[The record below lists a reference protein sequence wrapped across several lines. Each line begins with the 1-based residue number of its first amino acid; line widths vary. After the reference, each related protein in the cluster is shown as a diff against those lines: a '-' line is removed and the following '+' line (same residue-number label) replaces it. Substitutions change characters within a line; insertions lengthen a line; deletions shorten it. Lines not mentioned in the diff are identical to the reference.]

1 MANSLSAFLSQNA
14 KKIENK
20 KIVVSDRFV
29 NPETGEPMEWEIQ
42 AVSSAEIK
50 KIRNQCTRS
59 VPMPGGKKGQFIQQ
73 TDTGA
78 FEMKLAVK
86 STVFP
91 NLNNVELQ
99 ESYGVKDAESLLGVM
114 LSGGEF
120 DEYSAK
126 ISELCGYELENNLIE
141 EAKN

>member
-50 KIRNQCTRS
+50 KIRNQ
-59 VPMPGGKKGQFIQQ
+59 
-73 TDTGA
+73 
-78 FEMKLAVK
+78 
-86 STVFP
+86 
-91 NLNNVELQ
+91 
-99 ESYGVKDAESLLGVM
+99 
-114 LSGGEF
+114 
-120 DEYSAK
+120 
-126 ISELCGYELENNLIE
+126 
-141 EAKN
+141 